1 MADDPPADLH
11 KSPPDRLEEVQ
22 TRVWLRIL
30 SLYGEI
36 FARLNRVLTA
46 ESGVSLAK
54 FDVLAQLD
62 RFSEGLS
69 LGRLSQNLKVT
80 GGNVSGLVQRLSAD
94 GLITREMS
102 RADRRSFVV
111 RLTPKG
117 ASVFAAARAAHQREL
132 SACFR
137 NVPASDLDVVL
148 QALNGL
154 AGQVHSKSTPVTE

>member
-1 MADDPPADLH
+1 MADDPPADLQAP
-11 KSPPDRLEEVQ
+11 SSDRRQEVQ

-30 SLYGEI
+30 SLYGEV

-46 ESGVSLAK
+46 EAGVSLAK

-62 RFSEGLS
+62 RFDDGLS

-80 GGNVSGLVQRLSAD
+80 GGNVSGLVQRLLAD

-102 RADRRSFVV
+102 RRDRRSFVV

-117 ASVFAAARAAHQREL
+117 VSVFAAARAAHQREL
-132 SACFR
+132 SDCFEDM
-137 NVPASDLDVVL
+137 PAADLDIVL
-148 QALNGL
+148 EALNGL
-154 AGQVHSKSTPVTE
+154 AAQVHGKTPRVVQ